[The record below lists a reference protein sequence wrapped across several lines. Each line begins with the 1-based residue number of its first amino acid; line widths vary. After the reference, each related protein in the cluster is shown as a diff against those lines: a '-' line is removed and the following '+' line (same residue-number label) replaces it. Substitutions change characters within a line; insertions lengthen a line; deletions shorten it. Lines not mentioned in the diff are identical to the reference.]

1 MSLPPD
7 EDEALLDAT
16 ATLNRGRAGQ
26 VRMLLRVLSG
36 ADAGKSHPLKQGTYT
51 VGKNPTCDIVL
62 LDKAVSRQHLK
73 LEVHDEHVV
82 ATDLGSHNG
91 SFVEGLRF
99 TSMELRPGS
108 VITLGT
114 TELKLVPE
122 DSRERSLPLSSR
134 DRFGALVGQSRKMR
148 EAFTVLERLAPGGAD
163 VLIHGETGTGKDL
176 CAEAIHQQSPRAKGP
191 FVIVDLAG
199 VPSTLIE
206 SELFGHVKGSFTG
219 AQGDRAGAF
228 ERAQN
233 GTVFLDEI
241 GELPLELQPRL
252 LRVLERRQ
260 VKRVGGN
267 DYFTVN
273 VRVVAAS
280 HVNLEQA
287 VNQGKFRRDLFHRL
301 AVLRVT
307 LPALRER
314 PEDIAPNLR
323 YELDQASQALGSRVT
338 MSKEAQ
344 EHFLRFA
351 TSPEARWSG
360 NFRDLNAAVLRMST
374 LAAGG
379 RLTREV
385 VDEELER
392 LRAQWRPARSAT
404 TSANADVL
412 AEVMGEARA
421 AALDRFDRVQ
431 LADVVTVCR
440 SARSLS
446 DAGRTLFAQSRAQKK
461 SVNDADRLRKY
472 LARFGLTW
480 AEVSGRDA
488 E

>member
-1 MSLPPD
+1 M
-7 EDEALLDAT
+7 
-16 ATLNRGRAGQ
+16 
-26 VRMLLRVLSG
+26 VLRVLSG
-36 ADAGKSHPLKQGTYT
+36 ADAGRSHPLKQGTYT

-62 LDKAVSRQHLK
+62 ADKAVSRQHLK

-99 TSMELRPGS
+99 TAMELRPGS

-287 VNQGKFRRDLFHRL
+287 VQQGKFRRDLFHRL

-314 PEDIAPNLR
+314 PEDIPLLIDHMLKQMGRPQSALSDQTRALLMQYPWPGNVRELRNVVEQVVNLGEEALPDLEAPPGADGR
-323 YELDQASQALGSRVT
+323 KGPDLDLPF
-338 MSKEAQ
+338 KEAK
-344 EHFLRFA
+344 EHLIEVFERDYLKNLIERCEGNISRA
-351 TSPEARWSG
+351 SREA
-360 NFRDLNAAVLRMST
+360 DI
-374 LAAGG
+374 
-379 RLTREV
+379 
-385 VDEELER
+385 
-392 LRAQWRPARSAT
+392 
-404 TSANADVL
+404 
-412 AEVMGEARA
+412 
-421 AALDRFDRVQ
+421 DRVY
-431 LADVVTVCR
+431 
-440 SARSLS
+440 
-446 DAGRTLFAQSRAQKK
+446 
-461 SVNDADRLRKY
+461 LRK
-472 LARFGLTW
+472 LLRKHGLDP
-480 AEVSGRDA
+480 SG
-488 E
+488 EP

>member
-26 VRMLLRVLSG
+26 VRMVLRVLSG
-36 ADAGKSHPLKQGTYT
+36 AEAGKAHPLKQGTYV
-51 VGKNPTCDIVL
+51 VGKAPTCDIVL
-62 LDKAVSRQHLK
+62 SDKAVSRQHLK

-99 TSMELRPGS
+99 TAMELRPGS
-108 VITLGT
+108 VITLGA

-122 DSRERSLPLSSR
+122 DTRERSLPLSSR

-219 AQGDRAGAF
+219 AQADRAGAF

-287 VNQGKFRRDLFHRL
+287 VQQGKFRRDLFHRL

-314 PEDIAPNLR
+314 PEDIPFLIDHMLKQMGRPPGALSDQTRALLMQYPWPGNVRELRNVVEQVVNLGEEALPDLEAPPGADGR
-323 YELDQASQALGSRVT
+323 KGPDLDLPF
-338 MSKEAQ
+338 KEAK
-344 EHFLRFA
+344 EHLIEVFERDYLKNLIERCEGNISRA
-351 TSPEARWSG
+351 SREA
-360 NFRDLNAAVLRMST
+360 DI
-374 LAAGG
+374 
-379 RLTREV
+379 
-385 VDEELER
+385 
-392 LRAQWRPARSAT
+392 
-404 TSANADVL
+404 
-412 AEVMGEARA
+412 
-421 AALDRFDRVQ
+421 DRVY
-431 LADVVTVCR
+431 
-440 SARSLS
+440 
-446 DAGRTLFAQSRAQKK
+446 
-461 SVNDADRLRKY
+461 LRK
-472 LARFGLTW
+472 LLRKHGLDP
-480 AEVSGRDA
+480 SGDP
-488 E
+488 

>member
-1 MSLPPD
+1 M
-7 EDEALLDAT
+7 DAT

-26 VRMLLRVLSG
+26 VRMVLRVLSG
-36 ADAGKSHPLKQGTYT
+36 AEAGKTHPLKQGTYM

-62 LDKAVSRQHLK
+62 TDKAVSRQHLK

-99 TSMELRPGS
+99 TAMELRPGA
-108 VITLGT
+108 VLTLGT

-122 DSRERSLPLSSR
+122 DTRERSLPLSSR
-134 DRFGALVGQSRKMR
+134 DRFGALVGGSRKMR

-241 GELPLELQPRL
+241 GELPLDLQPRL

-287 VNQGKFRRDLFHRL
+287 VQQGKFRRDLFHRL

-314 PEDIAPNLR
+314 PEDIPLLIDHMLKLMGRQPGALSDQTRALLMQYPWPGNVRELRNVVEQVVNLGEEALPDLEAPPGTDGR
-323 YELDQASQALGSRVT
+323 KGPDLDLPF
-338 MSKEAQ
+338 KEAK
-344 EHFLRFA
+344 EHLIEVFERDYLKNLIERCEGNISRA
-351 TSPEARWSG
+351 SREA
-360 NFRDLNAAVLRMST
+360 DI
-374 LAAGG
+374 
-379 RLTREV
+379 
-385 VDEELER
+385 
-392 LRAQWRPARSAT
+392 
-404 TSANADVL
+404 
-412 AEVMGEARA
+412 
-421 AALDRFDRVQ
+421 DRVY
-431 LADVVTVCR
+431 
-440 SARSLS
+440 
-446 DAGRTLFAQSRAQKK
+446 
-461 SVNDADRLRKY
+461 LRK
-472 LARFGLTW
+472 LLRKHGLDP
-480 AEVSGRDA
+480 SG
-488 E
+488 EP

>member
-1 MSLPPD
+1 
-7 EDEALLDAT
+7 
-16 ATLNRGRAGQ
+16 
-26 VRMLLRVLSG
+26 MLLRVLSG

-108 VITLGT
+108 VITLGA

-314 PEDIAPNLR
+314 PEDIPLLIDHMLKQMGRPPGALSDQTRALLMQYPWPGNVRELRNVVEQVVNLGEEALPDLEAPPGADGR
-323 YELDQASQALGSRVT
+323 KGPDLDLPF
-338 MSKEAQ
+338 KEAK
-344 EHFLRFA
+344 EHLIEVFERDYLKNLIERCEGNISRA
-351 TSPEARWSG
+351 SREA
-360 NFRDLNAAVLRMST
+360 DI
-374 LAAGG
+374 
-379 RLTREV
+379 
-385 VDEELER
+385 
-392 LRAQWRPARSAT
+392 
-404 TSANADVL
+404 
-412 AEVMGEARA
+412 
-421 AALDRFDRVQ
+421 DRVY
-431 LADVVTVCR
+431 
-440 SARSLS
+440 
-446 DAGRTLFAQSRAQKK
+446 
-461 SVNDADRLRKY
+461 LRK
-472 LARFGLTW
+472 LLRKHGLDP
-480 AEVSGRDA
+480 SG
-488 E
+488 EP

>member
-26 VRMLLRVLSG
+26 VRMVLRVLSG
-36 ADAGKSHPLKQGTYT
+36 AEAGKSHPLKQGTYV

-62 LDKAVSRQHLK
+62 TDKAVSRQHLK

-99 TSMELRPGS
+99 TAMELRPGS
-108 VITLGT
+108 VITLGA

-122 DSRERSLPLSSR
+122 DTRERSLPLSSR

-219 AQGDRAGAF
+219 AQADRAGAF

-287 VNQGKFRRDLFHRL
+287 VQQGKFRRDLFHRL

-314 PEDIAPNLR
+314 PEDIPFLIDHMLKQMGRPPGALSDQTRALLMQYPWPGNVRELRNVVEQVVNLGEEALPDLEAPPGADGR
-323 YELDQASQALGSRVT
+323 KGPDLDLPF
-338 MSKEAQ
+338 KEAK
-344 EHFLRFA
+344 EHLIEVFERDYLKNLIERCEGNISRA
-351 TSPEARWSG
+351 SREA
-360 NFRDLNAAVLRMST
+360 DI
-374 LAAGG
+374 
-379 RLTREV
+379 
-385 VDEELER
+385 
-392 LRAQWRPARSAT
+392 
-404 TSANADVL
+404 
-412 AEVMGEARA
+412 
-421 AALDRFDRVQ
+421 DRVY
-431 LADVVTVCR
+431 
-440 SARSLS
+440 
-446 DAGRTLFAQSRAQKK
+446 
-461 SVNDADRLRKY
+461 LRK
-472 LARFGLTW
+472 LLRKHGLDP
-480 AEVSGRDA
+480 SGDP
-488 E
+488 

>member
-7 EDEALLDAT
+7 DDEALLDAT
-16 ATLNRGRAGQ
+16 ATLNRGRAGL
-26 VRMLLRVLSG
+26 VRMVLRVLSG
-36 ADAGKSHPLKQGTYT
+36 AEAGKSHALKQGTY
-51 VGKNPTCDIVL
+51 VLGKAPTCDIVL
-62 LDKAVSRQHLK
+62 SDKAVSRQHLR
-73 LEVHDEHVV
+73 LEVHDEHVL

-99 TSMELRPGS
+99 SAMELRPGS

-122 DSRERSLPLSSR
+122 DTRERSVPLSAK
-134 DRFGALVGQSRKMR
+134 DHFGALVGTSRKMR
-148 EAFTVLERLAPGGAD
+148 EAFTLLERMAPGGAD

-199 VPSTLIE
+199 VPPTLIE

-273 VRVVAAS
+273 MRVVAAS

-287 VNQGKFRRDLFHRL
+287 VQQGKFRRDLFHRL

-307 LPALRER
+307 LPPLRER
-314 PEDIAPNLR
+314 PDDIPLLIDAMLKGMGRPPSALSDQTRALLLQYPWPGNVRELRNVVEQVVNLGEEALPDLEPPQDGTR
-323 YELDQASQALGSRVT
+323 KGPELDLPF
-338 MSKEAQ
+338 KEAK
-344 EHFLRFA
+344 EHLIEGFERDYLKNLIERC
-351 TSPEARWSG
+351 EG
-360 NFRDLNAAVLRMST
+360 NIS
-374 LAAGG
+374 
-379 RLTREV
+379 
-385 VDEELER
+385 
-392 LRAQWRPARSAT
+392 
-404 TSANADVL
+404 
-412 AEVMGEARA
+412 RA
-421 AALDRFDRVQ
+421 AREADIDRVY
-431 LADVVTVCR
+431 
-440 SARSLS
+440 
-446 DAGRTLFAQSRAQKK
+446 
-461 SVNDADRLRKY
+461 LRK
-472 LARFGLTW
+472 LLRKHDLDP
-480 AEVSGRDA
+480 SGDP
-488 E
+488 

>member
-1 MSLPPD
+1 
-7 EDEALLDAT
+7 
-16 ATLNRGRAGQ
+16 
-26 VRMLLRVLSG
+26 
-36 ADAGKSHPLKQGTYT
+36 
-51 VGKNPTCDIVL
+51 VGKAPTCDIVL
-62 LDKAVSRQHLK
+62 SDKAVSRQHLK

-99 TSMELRPGS
+99 TAMELRPGS

-122 DSRERSLPLSSR
+122 DTRERSLPLSSK

-219 AQGDRAGAF
+219 AQADRAGAF

-314 PEDIAPNLR
+314 PEDIPFLVDHMLKQMGRPQSALSDQTRALLMQYPWPGNVRELRNVVEQVVNLGEEALPDLEAPPGADGR
-323 YELDQASQALGSRVT
+323 KGPDLDLPF
-338 MSKEAQ
+338 KEAK
-344 EHFLRFA
+344 EHLIEVFERDYLKNLIERCEGNISRA
-351 TSPEARWSG
+351 SREA
-360 NFRDLNAAVLRMST
+360 DI
-374 LAAGG
+374 
-379 RLTREV
+379 
-385 VDEELER
+385 
-392 LRAQWRPARSAT
+392 
-404 TSANADVL
+404 
-412 AEVMGEARA
+412 
-421 AALDRFDRVQ
+421 DRVY
-431 LADVVTVCR
+431 
-440 SARSLS
+440 
-446 DAGRTLFAQSRAQKK
+446 
-461 SVNDADRLRKY
+461 LRK
-472 LARFGLTW
+472 LLRKHGLDP
-480 AEVSGRDA
+480 SGDP
-488 E
+488 

>member
-1 MSLPPD
+1 M
-7 EDEALLDAT
+7 
-16 ATLNRGRAGQ
+16 
-26 VRMLLRVLSG
+26 MLRVLSG
-36 ADAGKSHPLKQGTYT
+36 AEAGKAHPLKTGTYV
-51 VGKNPTCDIVL
+51 VGKAPTCDIIL
-62 LDKAVSRQHLK
+62 TDKAVSRQHLR

-108 VITLGT
+108 VFTLGA

-122 DSRERSLPLSSR
+122 DTRERTLSLSSR
-134 DRFGALVGQSRKMR
+134 ERFGALVGNSRKMR
-148 EAFTVLERLAPGGAD
+148 EAFTLLERLAPGGAD

-176 CAEAIHQQSPRAKGP
+176 CAEAIHKESPRAKGP

-314 PEDIAPNLR
+314 PEDIPLLIDTMLKQMGKPSSALSDQTRALLTQYPWPGNVRELRNVVEQVVNLGEEALPDLEPPPDASGR
-323 YELDQASQALGSRVT
+323 KGPDLDLPF
-338 MSKEAQ
+338 KEAK
-344 EHFLRFA
+344 EHLIEVFERDYLKNLIERCEGNISRA
-351 TSPEARWSG
+351 SREA
-360 NFRDLNAAVLRMST
+360 DI
-374 LAAGG
+374 
-379 RLTREV
+379 
-385 VDEELER
+385 
-392 LRAQWRPARSAT
+392 
-404 TSANADVL
+404 
-412 AEVMGEARA
+412 
-421 AALDRFDRVQ
+421 DRVY
-431 LADVVTVCR
+431 
-440 SARSLS
+440 
-446 DAGRTLFAQSRAQKK
+446 
-461 SVNDADRLRKY
+461 LRK
-472 LARFGLTW
+472 LLRKHGLDP
-480 AEVSGRDA
+480 SG
-488 E
+488 EP

>member
-1 MSLPPD
+1 MPPD

-26 VRMLLRVLSG
+26 VRMVLRVLSG
-36 ADAGKSHPLKQGTYT
+36 AEAGKSHPLKQGTYV

-62 LDKAVSRQHLK
+62 TDKAVSRQHLK

-99 TSMELRPGS
+99 TAMELRPGS
-108 VITLGT
+108 VITLGA

-122 DSRERSLPLSSR
+122 DTRERSLPLSSR

-219 AQGDRAGAF
+219 AQADRAGAF

-287 VNQGKFRRDLFHRL
+287 VQQGKFRRDLFHRL

-314 PEDIAPNLR
+314 PEDIPFLIDHMLKQMGRPQSALSDQTRALLMQYPWPGNVRELRNVVEQVVNLGEEALPDLEAPPGADGR
-323 YELDQASQALGSRVT
+323 KGPDLDLPF
-338 MSKEAQ
+338 KEAK
-344 EHFLRFA
+344 EHLIEVFERDYLKNLIERCEGNISRA
-351 TSPEARWSG
+351 SREA
-360 NFRDLNAAVLRMST
+360 DI
-374 LAAGG
+374 
-379 RLTREV
+379 
-385 VDEELER
+385 
-392 LRAQWRPARSAT
+392 
-404 TSANADVL
+404 
-412 AEVMGEARA
+412 
-421 AALDRFDRVQ
+421 DRVY
-431 LADVVTVCR
+431 
-440 SARSLS
+440 
-446 DAGRTLFAQSRAQKK
+446 
-461 SVNDADRLRKY
+461 LRK
-472 LARFGLTW
+472 LLRKHGLDP
-480 AEVSGRDA
+480 SGDP
-488 E
+488 

>member
-314 PEDIAPNLR
+314 PEDIPLLIDHMLKQMGRPPGALSDQTRALLMQYPWPGNVRELRNVVEQVVNLGEEALPDLEAPPGADGR
-323 YELDQASQALGSRVT
+323 KGPDLDLPF
-338 MSKEAQ
+338 KEAK
-344 EHFLRFA
+344 EHLIEVFERDYLKNLIERCEGNISRA
-351 TSPEARWSG
+351 SREA
-360 NFRDLNAAVLRMST
+360 DI
-374 LAAGG
+374 
-379 RLTREV
+379 
-385 VDEELER
+385 
-392 LRAQWRPARSAT
+392 
-404 TSANADVL
+404 
-412 AEVMGEARA
+412 
-421 AALDRFDRVQ
+421 DRVY
-431 LADVVTVCR
+431 
-440 SARSLS
+440 
-446 DAGRTLFAQSRAQKK
+446 
-461 SVNDADRLRKY
+461 LRK
-472 LARFGLTW
+472 LLRKHGLDP
-480 AEVSGRDA
+480 SG
-488 E
+488 EP

>member
-1 MSLPPD
+1 MPPD
-7 EDEALLDAT
+7 DDEALLDAT

-26 VRMLLRVLSG
+26 VRMVLRVLSG
-36 ADAGKSHPLKQGTYT
+36 AEAGKTHPLKQGTYT

-62 LDKAVSRQHLK
+62 TDKAVSRQHLK
-73 LEVHDEHVV
+73 LEVHAEHVV

-99 TSMELRPGS
+99 TAMELRPGS

-122 DSRERSLPLSSR
+122 DTRERSLPLSSR
-134 DRFGALVGQSRKMR
+134 DRFGALVGGSRKMR

-241 GELPLELQPRL
+241 GELPLDLQPRL

-287 VNQGKFRRDLFHRL
+287 VQQGKFRRDLFHRL

-307 LPALRER
+307 LPALRDR
-314 PEDIAPNLR
+314 PEDIPLLIDHMLKLMGRQPGALSDQTRALLMQYPWPGNVRELRNVVEQVVNLGEEALPDLEAHPGADGR
-323 YELDQASQALGSRVT
+323 KGPDLDLPF
-338 MSKEAQ
+338 KEAK
-344 EHFLRFA
+344 EHLIEVFERDYLKNLIERCEGNISRA
-351 TSPEARWSG
+351 SREA
-360 NFRDLNAAVLRMST
+360 DI
-374 LAAGG
+374 
-379 RLTREV
+379 
-385 VDEELER
+385 
-392 LRAQWRPARSAT
+392 
-404 TSANADVL
+404 
-412 AEVMGEARA
+412 
-421 AALDRFDRVQ
+421 DRVY
-431 LADVVTVCR
+431 
-440 SARSLS
+440 
-446 DAGRTLFAQSRAQKK
+446 
-461 SVNDADRLRKY
+461 LRK
-472 LARFGLTW
+472 LLRKHGLDP
-480 AEVSGRDA
+480 SG
-488 E
+488 EP

>member
-1 MSLPPD
+1 MPPD
-7 EDEALLDAT
+7 DDEALLDAT

-26 VRMLLRVLSG
+26 VRMVLRVLSG
-36 ADAGKSHPLKQGTYT
+36 AEAGKTHPLKQGTYT

-62 LDKAVSRQHLK
+62 TDKAVSRQHLK
-73 LEVHDEHVV
+73 LEVHAEHVV

-99 TSMELRPGS
+99 TAMELRPGS

-122 DSRERSLPLSSR
+122 DTRERSLPLSSR
-134 DRFGALVGQSRKMR
+134 DRFGALVGGSRKMR

-241 GELPLELQPRL
+241 GELPLDLQPRL

-287 VNQGKFRRDLFHRL
+287 VQQGKFRRDLFHRL

-314 PEDIAPNLR
+314 PEDIPLLIDHMLKLMGRQPGALSDQTRALLMQYPWPGNVRELRNVVEQVVNLGEEALPDLEAHPGADGR
-323 YELDQASQALGSRVT
+323 KGPDLDLPF
-338 MSKEAQ
+338 KEAK
-344 EHFLRFA
+344 EHLIEVFERDYLKNLIERCEGNISRA
-351 TSPEARWSG
+351 SREA
-360 NFRDLNAAVLRMST
+360 DI
-374 LAAGG
+374 
-379 RLTREV
+379 
-385 VDEELER
+385 
-392 LRAQWRPARSAT
+392 
-404 TSANADVL
+404 
-412 AEVMGEARA
+412 
-421 AALDRFDRVQ
+421 DRVY
-431 LADVVTVCR
+431 
-440 SARSLS
+440 
-446 DAGRTLFAQSRAQKK
+446 
-461 SVNDADRLRKY
+461 LRK
-472 LARFGLTW
+472 LLRKHGLDP
-480 AEVSGRDA
+480 SG
-488 E
+488 EP

>member
-1 MSLPPD
+1 M
-7 EDEALLDAT
+7 
-16 ATLNRGRAGQ
+16 
-26 VRMLLRVLSG
+26 VLRVLSG
-36 ADAGKSHPLKQGTYT
+36 AEAGKTHPLKQGTYT

-62 LDKAVSRQHLK
+62 TDKAVSRQHLK
-73 LEVHDEHVV
+73 LEVHAEHVV

-99 TSMELRPGS
+99 TAMELRPGS

-122 DSRERSLPLSSR
+122 DTRERSLPLSSR
-134 DRFGALVGQSRKMR
+134 DRFGALVGGSRKMR

-241 GELPLELQPRL
+241 GELPLDLQPRL

-287 VNQGKFRRDLFHRL
+287 VQQGKFRRDLFHRL

-314 PEDIAPNLR
+314 PEDIPLLIDHMLKLMGRQPGALSDQTRALLMQYPWPGNVRELRNVVEQVVNLGEEALPDLEAHPGADGR
-323 YELDQASQALGSRVT
+323 KGPDLDLPF
-338 MSKEAQ
+338 KEAK
-344 EHFLRFA
+344 EHLIEVFERDYLKNLIERCEGNISRA
-351 TSPEARWSG
+351 SREA
-360 NFRDLNAAVLRMST
+360 DI
-374 LAAGG
+374 
-379 RLTREV
+379 
-385 VDEELER
+385 
-392 LRAQWRPARSAT
+392 
-404 TSANADVL
+404 
-412 AEVMGEARA
+412 
-421 AALDRFDRVQ
+421 DRVY
-431 LADVVTVCR
+431 
-440 SARSLS
+440 
-446 DAGRTLFAQSRAQKK
+446 
-461 SVNDADRLRKY
+461 LRK
-472 LARFGLTW
+472 LLRKHGLDP
-480 AEVSGRDA
+480 SG
-488 E
+488 EP

>member
-1 MSLPPD
+1 MLPSATVSLPPD

-26 VRMLLRVLSG
+26 VRMVLRVLSG
-36 ADAGKSHPLKQGTYT
+36 ADAGRSHPLKQGTYT

-62 LDKAVSRQHLK
+62 ADKAVSRQHLK

-99 TSMELRPGS
+99 TAMELRPGS

-287 VNQGKFRRDLFHRL
+287 VQQGKFRRDLFHRL

-314 PEDIAPNLR
+314 PEDIPLLIDHMLKQMGRPQSALSDQTRALLMQYPWPGNVRELRNVVEQVVNLGEEALPDLEAPPGADGR
-323 YELDQASQALGSRVT
+323 KGPDLDLPF
-338 MSKEAQ
+338 KEAK
-344 EHFLRFA
+344 EHLIEVFERDYLKNLIERCEGNISRA
-351 TSPEARWSG
+351 SREA
-360 NFRDLNAAVLRMST
+360 DI
-374 LAAGG
+374 
-379 RLTREV
+379 
-385 VDEELER
+385 
-392 LRAQWRPARSAT
+392 
-404 TSANADVL
+404 
-412 AEVMGEARA
+412 
-421 AALDRFDRVQ
+421 DRVY
-431 LADVVTVCR
+431 
-440 SARSLS
+440 
-446 DAGRTLFAQSRAQKK
+446 
-461 SVNDADRLRKY
+461 LRK
-472 LARFGLTW
+472 LLRKHGLDP
-480 AEVSGRDA
+480 SG
-488 E
+488 EP

>member
-1 MSLPPD
+1 M
-7 EDEALLDAT
+7 
-16 ATLNRGRAGQ
+16 
-26 VRMLLRVLSG
+26 VLRVLSG
-36 ADAGKSHPLKQGTYT
+36 AEAGKSHPLKQGTYV

-62 LDKAVSRQHLK
+62 TDKAVSRQHLK

-99 TSMELRPGS
+99 TAMELRPGS
-108 VITLGT
+108 VITLGA

-122 DSRERSLPLSSR
+122 DTRERSLPLSSR

-219 AQGDRAGAF
+219 AQADRAGAF

-287 VNQGKFRRDLFHRL
+287 VQQGKFRRDLFHRL

-314 PEDIAPNLR
+314 PEDIPFLIDHMLKQMGRPQSALSDQTRALLMQYPWPGNVRELRNVVEQVVNLGEEALPDLEAPPGADGR
-323 YELDQASQALGSRVT
+323 KGPDLDLPF
-338 MSKEAQ
+338 KEAK
-344 EHFLRFA
+344 EHLIEVFERDYLKNLIERCEGNISRA
-351 TSPEARWSG
+351 SREA
-360 NFRDLNAAVLRMST
+360 DI
-374 LAAGG
+374 
-379 RLTREV
+379 
-385 VDEELER
+385 
-392 LRAQWRPARSAT
+392 
-404 TSANADVL
+404 
-412 AEVMGEARA
+412 
-421 AALDRFDRVQ
+421 DRVY
-431 LADVVTVCR
+431 
-440 SARSLS
+440 
-446 DAGRTLFAQSRAQKK
+446 
-461 SVNDADRLRKY
+461 LRK
-472 LARFGLTW
+472 LLRKHGLDP
-480 AEVSGRDA
+480 SGDP
-488 E
+488 